1 MARRDFKPA
10 HLRAA
15 LRHVAAHTR
24 ACPCHACLPRRVL
37 RIGQP
42 LPLSTT
48 AAAAPPR
55 PSPNASALASTDYAF
70 EMATSS
76 IRYGRGVTAEV
87 GHDLRALG
95 ATRVAIFT
103 DAGVLR
109 TAAFSTA
116 LASIDA
122 AGVSRAVFSDVRVE
136 PTDASFSAAAAW
148 ARAGGFDA
156 YVAVGGGSTIDT
168 AKAANLYAT
177 HSSHEFLDFVNMPI
191 GRGMPVPGPVRPL
204 IAIPTTAGTGSETT
218 GVAIFD
224 HEPTRAKTGIGSR
237 HLRPVLGLIDPANMD
252 SMPREVAVA
261 SGARATV
268 AGGKQGRA
276 GEDAVVAIAS
286 RGLARRHAPRGPTPH
301 TRTRSGRRWRRNAS
315 TGTAAPRCAALP
327 AARVPR
333 RRQGSTSSATQSSR
347 TRPSRSPSARRA
359 RTVRSSVRRTRAQTQ
374 SLTCGRSRPCA

>member
-204 IAIPTTAGTGSETT
+204 IAIPTTAGTGSVSYT
-218 GVAIFD
+218 
-224 HEPTRAKTGIGSR
+224 
-237 HLRPVLGLIDPANMD
+237 HLTL
-252 SMPREVAVA
+252 
-261 SGARATV
+261 
-268 AGGKQGRA
+268 
-276 GEDAVVAIAS
+276 
-286 RGLARRHAPRGPTPH
+286 PTP
-301 TRTRSGRRWRRNAS
+301 
-315 TGTAAPRCAALP
+315 PY
-327 AARVPR
+327 V
-333 RRQGSTSSATQSSR
+333 
-347 TRPSRSPSARRA
+347 
-359 RTVRSSVRRTRAQTQ
+359 
-374 SLTCGRSRPCA
+374 